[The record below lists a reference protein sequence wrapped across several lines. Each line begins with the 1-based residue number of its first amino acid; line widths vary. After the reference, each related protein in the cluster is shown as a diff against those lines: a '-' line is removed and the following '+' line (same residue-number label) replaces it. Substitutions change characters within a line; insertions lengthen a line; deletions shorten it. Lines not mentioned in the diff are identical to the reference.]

1 MAEQLPPLTPAADR
15 KGLVHQIRRQMRS
28 KPFNKIEHE
37 LAQKSAFAAADMRD
51 AI

>member
-1 MAEQLPPLTPAADR
+1 MAEQLPPLTPAAGR

-28 KPFNKIEHE
+28 KPFDKIKHK
-37 LAQKSAFAAADMRD
+37 LAQKSAFAASDVRD